1 VDVIHERCAGLDV
14 HKDEVV
20 ACARIVSG
28 RKILRTSGRFPTT
41 TRGLTTLAEW
51 LTTHACQMVA
61 LEATGVY
68 WKPVWHILEAQFT
81 LVLANPG
88 HVRAI
93 PGRKSDM
100 NDAAWLAD
108 LLAHGLIRGSFV
120 PPAPIQALRDLT
132 RTRKQLVRQIA
143 QHTLRLQKTL
153 EDANLKIASFVSDL
167 LGVSGRAILQGLIA
181 GETSPDRLLART
193 TGLLRAD
200 PEQLQAAL
208 EGRLREHHQFL
219 LRLHLTQIEAIEKG
233 LQEID
238 ARLDALLQPFTS
250 VIDRLS
256 TIPGVG
262 TLVAQTLIAEIGV
275 DVRRFPTP
283 GHLRS
288 WVGLCPRLDES
299 AGKRRST
306 RLRHGAPWL
315 KTVLIQAAWAAIRRR
330 DAYPHAQFQRLKAKR
345 GPKKAVVAVAA
356 SLLTAVYFMLRD
368 DVPYRD
374 LGAHYF
380 DRHDTTRAAARLTKR
395 LEALGFKVA
404 LSAA

>member
-1 VDVIHERCAGLDV
+1 MDIVHQQCAGLDV

-20 ACARIVSG
+20 ACARVVTG
-28 RKILRTSGRFPTT
+28 RRVVRTPARFPTT
-41 TRGLTTLAEW
+41 THGLLALADW
-51 LTTHACQMVA
+51 LDEHRCHVVA

-68 WKPVWHILEAQFT
+68 WKPVWHILEARAQ

-120 PPAPIQALRDLT
+120 PPPAIQELRDLT
-132 RTRKQLVRQIA
+132 RTRKQLGRQIA
-143 QHTLRLQKTL
+143 QHSLRLQKTL

-167 LGVSGRAILQGLIA
+167 LGVSGRAILHGLIA
-181 GETSPDRLLART
+181 GERTPAQLLART

-200 PEQLQAAL
+200 PEQLRTAL
-208 EGRLREHHQFL
+208 EGRVTDHHRFL
-219 LRLHLTQIEAIEKG
+219 LRLHLMQIEAVEKG
-233 LQEID
+233 IEQLD
-238 ARLDALLQPFTS
+238 ARLEVLLSPFRAVTA
-250 VIDRLS
+250 RLC
-256 TIPGVG
+256 TMPGVS
-262 TLVAQTLIAEIGV
+262 TLVAQTLLAEIG
-275 DVRRFPTP
+275 DDMRRFATP

-315 KTVLIQAAWAAIRRR
+315 KTVLVQAAWAAIRHR
-330 DAYPHAQFQRLKAKR
+330 DGYLHAQFQRLKAKR
-345 GPKKAVVAVAA
+345 GPKKAIVAVAA
-356 SLLTAVYFMLRD
+356 SMLTAAYFIIRD
-368 DVPYRD
+368 DVEYRD
-374 LGAHYF
+374 LGVHYF
-380 DRHDTTRAAARLTKR
+380 DRHDATRAAARLTKR
-395 LEALGFKVA
+395 LEALGFTVQ
-404 LSAA
+404 LTAA

>member
-1 VDVIHERCAGLDV
+1 MDVIHQRCAGLDV

-20 ACARIVSG
+20 ACARTMSG
-28 RKILRTSGRFPTT
+28 RKVLRTSARFSTT
-41 TRGLTTLAEW
+41 TRGLLALSEW
-51 LTTHACQMVA
+51 LSTHACQLVA

-68 WKPVWHILEAQFT
+68 WKPVWHILEAQFS

-108 LLAHGLIRGSFV
+108 LVAHGLIRGSFV
-120 PPAPIQALRDLT
+120 PPAAIQEVRDLT
-132 RTRKQLVRQIA
+132 RTRKQLGRQIA
-143 QHTLRLQKTL
+143 QHSLRLQKTL

-167 LGVSGRAILQGLIA
+167 LGVSGRAILRGLID

-193 TGLLRAD
+193 TGLLRAN

-208 EGRLREHHQFL
+208 EGQVREHHRFL
-219 LRLHLTQIEAIEKG
+219 LRLHLTQIEATEEG
-233 LQEID
+233 LRTID
-238 ARLDALLQPFTS
+238 ARLEILLTPFHA
-250 VIDRLS
+250 VVERLS
-256 TIPGVG
+256 TIPGVS
-262 TLVAQTLIAEIGV
+262 TLVAQTIIGEIGV
-275 DVRRFPTP
+275 DVGRFPTP

-315 KTVLIQAAWAAIRRR
+315 KTVLVQSAWAAIRRR

-345 GPKKAVVAVAA
+345 GPKKAIVAVAA

-368 DVPYRD
+368 EVPYRD
-374 LGAHYF
+374 LGMLYF
-380 DRHDTTRAAARLTKR
+380 DRHDRARATARLTKR

>member
-1 VDVIHERCAGLDV
+1 MDVIHERCAGLDV

-20 ACARIVSG
+20 ACARVVAG
-28 RKILRTSGRFPTT
+28 RKVLRTSARFPTT
-41 TRGLTTLAEW
+41 TRGLGTLADW
-51 LTTHACQMVA
+51 LSTHECEIVA

-108 LLAHGLIRGSFV
+108 LVAHGLIRGSFV
-120 PPAPIQALRDLT
+120 PPAPIQELRDLT
-132 RTRKQLVRQIA
+132 RTRKQLGRQIA
-143 QHTLRLQKTL
+143 QHSLRLQKTL
-153 EDANLKIASFVSDL
+153 EDANLKIASVVSDL
-167 LGVSGRAILQGLIA
+167 LGVSGRAILRGLIE
-181 GETSPDRLLART
+181 GDTSPERLLART
-193 TGLLRAD
+193 TGLLRAE
-200 PEQLQAAL
+200 PAQLQAAL
-208 EGRLREHHQFL
+208 EGHVREHHRCL
-219 LRLHLTQIEAIEKG
+219 LRLHLAQIEAIEDG
-233 LQEID
+233 VRTID
-238 ARLDALLQPFTS
+238 ARLETLLRPFHA
-250 VIDRLS
+250 VIARLS

-262 TLVAQTLIAEIGV
+262 ALVAQTVIAEIGA
-275 DVRRFPTP
+275 DVQRFATA

-315 KTVLIQAAWAAIRRR
+315 KTVLIQAAWAAVRRR

-345 GPKKAVVAVAA
+345 GPKKAIVAVAA
-356 SLLTAVYFMLRD
+356 SLLTAVYFILRD
-368 DVPYRD
+368 EVPYRD

-380 DRHDTTRAAARLTKR
+380 DRHDASRAAARLTKR

>member
-1 VDVIHERCAGLDV
+1 MDVIHQRCAGLDV

-20 ACARIVSG
+20 ACARVVSG
-28 RKILRTSGRFPTT
+28 RKVLRTSARFATT
-41 TRGLTTLAEW
+41 TRGLLALAEW
-51 LTTHACQMVA
+51 LTAQQCEKVA

-68 WKPVWHILEAQFT
+68 WKPVWHMLEAQFT

-108 LLAHGLIRGSFV
+108 LVAHGLVRGSFV
-120 PPAPIQALRDLT
+120 PPPAIQELRDLT

-143 QHTLRLQKTL
+143 QHSLRLQKTL

-167 LGVSGRAILQGLIA
+167 LGVSGRAILRGLIE
-181 GETSPDRLLART
+181 GETTPQRLLART

-200 PEQLQAAL
+200 PEQLHAAL
-208 EGRLREHHQFL
+208 EGHVRDHHRFL
-219 LRLHLTQIEAIEKG
+219 LRLHLTQIEGIEEG
-233 LQEID
+233 LQAVD
-238 ARLDALLQPFTS
+238 ARLEILLRPFQA
-250 VIDRLS
+250 VVERLS
-256 TIPGVG
+256 TVPGIS
-262 TLVAQTLIAEIGV
+262 TLVAQTVIGEIGA
-275 DVRRFPTP
+275 DVHRFPTP

-330 DAYPHAQFQRLKAKR
+330 DAYPHAQFVRLKAKR
-345 GPKKAVVAVAA
+345 GPKKAIVAVAA

-374 LGAHYF
+374 LGVHYF
-380 DRHDTTRAAARLTKR
+380 DRHDTKRAATRLTKR
-395 LEALGFKVA
+395 LEALGFKVT